1 MADYI
6 HTRLYKVVDGVKS
19 LAYPETCGDQVVLN
33 DGSTLEE
40 FRVYVEERLSNAGS
54 SYAPVRMET
63 SGPFSAGDSLTV
75 PPYKVGSGNLEVYV
89 GGLLCSSGTDAESDT
104 YTEVGTTG
112 EESTSITWLD
122 NISSK
127 YDVVILVR

>member
-40 FRVYVEERLSNAGS
+40 FRVDVEERLSNTGS

-63 SGPFSAGDSLTV
+63 SGPFTTGESLTV